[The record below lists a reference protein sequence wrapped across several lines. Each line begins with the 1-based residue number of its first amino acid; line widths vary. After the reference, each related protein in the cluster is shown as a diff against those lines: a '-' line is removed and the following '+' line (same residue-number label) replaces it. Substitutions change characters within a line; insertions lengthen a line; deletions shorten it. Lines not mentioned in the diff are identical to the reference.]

1 MRRIALSMVLGL
13 ITACGG
19 AADEQ
24 PPVQPPPPPPAPTAP
39 APVDTAPVATAAPAP
54 PPKPALADL
63 EAAAVADLATNFT
76 DASKVAAHYAP
87 DATMFIPGMPPSTGR
102 EAIQKS
108 LQDFLD
114 QNTGV
119 ATANARTW
127 TKGNQVA
134 VHWVSTATDKATGKP
149 WGIDG
154 LSVYTFNDD
163 GLITKDDTYFD
174 VVTMMKQTGAYKDER
189 PARAPSTLPT
199 GAVEAHAAKNDA
211 TEDAN
216 VAKDKALNAAF
227 LQGDA
232 KTVMPMFA
240 DDYVGNAY
248 ALWEPKGKKWV
259 EENVTLSAKT
269 SKDRSRKDLAAFGV
283 EDFTIAEGENT
294 YTQAADYN
302 HGKIHVPNKHKTVTT
317 HGVIIHQW
325 KDGKNRQGL
334 AVGQRDGDRPAA
346 WNRSR
351 GTQAGGQASGG
362 EEGCRGGA
370 QDQVATRRHELRHA
384 PGRRAWMRGA
394 GRFAF
399 VRSASR
405 ALPREPHTRGCCLSS
420 RGGEDGRRRRRGGA
434 VVGARGRGERPRD
447 EVRP

>member
-1 MRRIALSMVLGL
+1 MVLGL

-87 DATMFIPGMPPSTGR
+87 DATMFIPGMPVSTGR

-108 LQDFLD
+108 LQDWLD
-114 QNTGV
+114 QNTNV

-134 VHWVSTATDKATGKP
+134 VHWVSTGTDKTTGKP
-149 WGIDG
+149 WGVDG
-154 LSVYTFNDD
+154 FSLYTFNDD

-199 GAVEAHAAKNDA
+199 GAAEAHAAKNDA

-216 VAKDKALNAAF
+216 VAKEKALNAAW
-227 LQGDA
+227 LQGDKA
-232 KTVMPMFA
+232 AMSTFA
-240 DDYVGNAY
+240 DDYAGDAY
-248 ALWEPKGKKWV
+248 PLWETKGKKWV
-259 EENVTLSAKT
+259 EENLTLSAKAQ
-269 SKDRSRKDLAAFGV
+269 KDRSRKDLAVLGV
-283 EDFTIAEGENT
+283 EDFTIVEGEST
-294 YTQAADYN
+294 YTQAGAFD
-302 HGKIHVPNKHKTVTT
+302 HGKVHVPNLHKTLTT
-317 HGVIIHQW
+317 HGVTIHQW
-325 KDGKNRQGL
+325 KDGKIVKGWQWGNAMESAQQLGI
-334 AVGQRDGDRPAA
+334 GPAA
-346 WNRSR
+346 K
-351 GTQAGGQASGG
+351 
-362 EEGCRGGA
+362 GA
-370 QDQVATRRHELRHA
+370 AKPAAKPAAKTK
-384 PGRRAWMRGA
+384 
-394 GRFAF
+394 
-399 VRSASR
+399 
-405 ALPREPHTRGCCLSS
+405 
-420 RGGEDGRRRRRGGA
+420 
-434 VVGARGRGERPRD
+434 
-447 EVRP
+447 